1 MRTAHNLTFNINT
14 MNKYRVEIDRHG
26 VITESIEEA
35 DNETIAKILFCK
47 HIGINPLL
55 NADHITVIKL

>member
-1 MRTAHNLTFNINT
+1 